1 MRYFFRHLRGTDRR
15 KAVKR
20 FLDMACR
27 IQLYG
32 VDIHNVL
39 VEGQDWVIGVD
50 SRGILTFSR
59 NQFERFTEGEFL
71 NLNRALILL
80 CA

>member
-1 MRYFFRHLRGTDRR
+1 M
-15 KAVKR
+15 KR

-59 NQFERFTEGEFL
+59 NQFERFTEGDFL
-71 NLNRALILL
+71 NLNRALIFS
-80 CA
+80 CV

>member
-1 MRYFFRHLRGTDRR
+1 
-15 KAVKR
+15 
-20 FLDMACR
+20 MACR

-59 NQFERFTEGEFL
+59 NQFERFTEGDFL
-71 NLNRALILL
+71 NENRAYIFCVLEIMF
-80 CA
+80 